1 MFARK
6 RRSGK
11 HEFPGRALRSHFVE
25 PLLAQHLRKAGPN
38 EGVPGNRPG
47 SQAGRHGYNIRLQT
61 AWRMCHSFRQD
72 GLKVERMAPKF
83 LTTYP
88 PLRIVIA
95 RKPR

>member
-1 MFARK
+1 
-6 RRSGK
+6 
-11 HEFPGRALRSHFVE
+11 
-25 PLLAQHLRKAGPN
+25 
-38 EGVPGNRPG
+38 
-47 SQAGRHGYNIRLQT
+47 
-61 AWRMCHSFRQD
+61 MCHSFRQD